1 MKRSLIAAGL
11 LCLAGPAFGQV
22 VTFDSQTASTPA
34 PVTGP
39 DDKVICEKITRTG
52 SRLEVEKVCLTALQ
66 WRDHKAG
73 QRNDLEKWQE
83 RSNQEPSD
91 PQGGFTPPPR

>member
-1 MKRSLIAAGL
+1 MKRSIIATL
-11 LCLAGPAFGQV
+11 PLCVAAPAFGQV
-22 VTFDSQTASTPA
+22 VSFESQNAA
-34 PVTGP
+34 PKQVTG
-39 DDKVICEKITRTG
+39 DDNKIICEKITRTG
-52 SRLEVEKVCLTALQ
+52 SRLDNEKVCLTALQ

-91 PQGGFTPPPR
+91 PQGMVSPR

>member
-1 MKRSLIAAGL
+1 MKRSIITTVL
-11 LCLAGPAFGQV
+11 LCLSAPAFAQV
-22 VTFDSQTASTPA
+22 VTFESQNAA
-34 PVTGP
+34 PTKVTGP
-39 DDKVICEKITRTG
+39 DDKVICEKVTRTG
-52 SRLEVEKVCLTALQ
+52 SRLDVEKVCLTALQ

-91 PQGGFTPPPR
+91 PQGMASPR